1 MVLSPQIFQINIPNS
16 SENCCCVNIF
26 TASFVYFPALRGGGE
41 QKTPRRSASPVP
53 GASGWSLL
61 QPPSRDGRRD
71 GLSPSTI
78 TPGAI
83 TPLPSWPLPFPSLYS
98 YGSRTSL
105 RNPLPAF
112 RQPHPSPPRLER
124 GGREHKSLSH
134 IQALAQPHPLPR
146 VTLPPELLF
155 CSSLASRCAPLPR
168 KGLFPL
174 AQGLPGS
181 GLGAAWHSAVL
192 GPAVIPSAHVC
203 TRVALQELRGT
214 QKMSSQLPP
223 KPSRLP

>member
-53 GASGWSLL
+53 GASGWSLP

-71 GLSPSTI
+71 GLSPSTPLRSHHASSLLAPSFSLPVFLRLQDLAEKSPPRFQAAPSF
-78 TPGAI
+78 TAQAGEGGEGAQI
-83 TPLPSWPLPFPSLYS
+83 PL
-98 YGSRTSL
+98 
-105 RNPLPAF
+105 
-112 RQPHPSPPRLER
+112 PHPSIGTATSPSKGHAPT
-124 GGREHKSLSH
+124 G
-134 IQALAQPHPLPR
+134 AA
-146 VTLPPELLF
+146 VLLF

-203 TRVALQELRGT
+203 TRVALQELSGT
-214 QKMSSQLPP
+214 
-223 KPSRLP
+223 

>member
-53 GASGWSLL
+53 GASGWSLP
-61 QPPSRDGRRD
+61 QPPSQDGRRD

-98 YGSRTSL
+98 YGSRTLL

-124 GGREHKSLSH
+124 AGREHKSLSH

-155 CSSLASRCAPLPR
+155 CCFAPPWLHDVPPSQGR
-168 KGLFPL
+168 DFSHLLKVCQARGSAQLGTAQCSDPL
-174 AQGLPGS
+174 
-181 GLGAAWHSAVL
+181 
-192 GPAVIPSAHVC
+192 
-203 TRVALQELRGT
+203 
-214 QKMSSQLPP
+214 
-223 KPSRLP
+223 